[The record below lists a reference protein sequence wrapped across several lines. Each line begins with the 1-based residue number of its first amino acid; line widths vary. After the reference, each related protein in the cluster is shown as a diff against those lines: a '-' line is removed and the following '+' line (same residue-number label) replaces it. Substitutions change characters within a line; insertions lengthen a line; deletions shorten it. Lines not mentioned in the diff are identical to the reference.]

1 MAGEDL
7 RAFRKGHISNKNPYQ
22 DVTFLTFQLTFDI
35 NSPLFNKE
43 IAVKSLREQYNDEVR
58 ATKLESFIDTII
70 MINKE
75 MPWYWTEISGVD
87 RAFDYNMTKPYW
99 GGDDAKLEISC
110 NESINLAITGL
121 MDMYKE
127 AVYDL
132 KAWTQVLPDNYKWFD
147 MHVIVSEVRTIKDV
161 KKTKGDLEQSINED
175 IVGDNQP
182 KFMFTFK
189 KCQFMMDSA
198 KETFSSLSSA
208 APSQPS
214 PKIRIKYEQIVKT
227 AATYLNGISTVQVDD
242 KFAVNNNTNLNSTNA
257 FDDARATTADGI
269 KGFNRKSNTYG
280 SAFDK
285 AFQRAVSEVDDIAG
299 GLGNLGDNIL
309 KDAVAGITR
318 EGQGLITSLKA
329 NVYGLD
335 RSATLGAA
343 LRQGAINSIFPLI
356 NNKGD
361 NDKNDLG
368 NTFGK

>member
-1 MAGEDL
+1 
-7 RAFRKGHISNKNPYQ
+7 
-22 DVTFLTFQLTFDI
+22 
-35 NSPLFNKE
+35 
-43 IAVKSLREQYNDEVR
+43 
-58 ATKLESFIDTII
+58 
-70 MINKE
+70 
-75 MPWYWTEISGVD
+75 
-87 RAFDYNMTKPYW
+87 
-99 GGDDAKLEISC
+99 
-110 NESINLAITGL
+110 
-121 MDMYKE
+121 
-127 AVYDL
+127 
-132 KAWTQVLPDNYKWFD
+132 
-147 MHVIVSEVRTIKDV
+147 
-161 KKTKGDLEQSINED
+161 
-175 IVGDNQP
+175 
-182 KFMFTFK
+182 MFTFK

-208 APSQPS
+208 SPSQPS

-242 KFAVNNNTNLNSTNA
+242 KFAVNNNTDLNSTNA
-257 FDDARATTADGI
+257 FDDARATTANGI
-269 KGFNRKSNTYG
+269 KDFNRKSNTYG

-309 KDAVAGITR
+309 KDAIGNITR